1 MFYFG
6 NYREITNPC
15 NVIFMQGLQ
24 GSGKSTYSNLTNA
37 ENVDQDMFYGHSP
50 SCQGWLEYMINN
62 PNGPEN
68 IIVSRCNANY
78 KHYNKYLEMIYPSP
92 ANIYFISPKKMD
104 YQSIITSI
112 VGVIERSKNGDML
125 MVGRN
130 EYDIDTV
137 IDIIIKT
144 FNNFKFN
151 EKSIRFNLYQ
161 DIEADIYEQMEN
173 AVKQGK
179 QQIKDYITNNFNTII
194 SYRRPIDTIVSDL
207 NTIIS
212 KIKNNEY
219 LDMIVYNQRPTYVGL
234 FLSNDTKEYL
244 NNFIFDNLI
253 EDITGNACKVL
264 TTL

>member
-1 MFYFG
+1 M
-6 NYREITNPC
+6 
-15 NVIFMQGLQ
+15 L
-24 GSGKSTYSNLTNA
+24 
-37 ENVDQDMFYGHSP
+37 
-50 SCQGWLEYMINN
+50 
-62 PNGPEN
+62 
-68 IIVSRCNANY
+68 II

-112 VGVIERSKNGDML
+112 AGVIERSKNGDML

-130 EYDIDTV
+130 EYDMDTV

-161 DIEADIYEQMEN
+161 DIEADIYEQMEML
-173 AVKQGK
+173 KQGK

-212 KIKNNEY
+212 KLKI
-219 LDMIVYNQRPTYVGL
+219 MST
-234 FLSNDTKEYL
+234 
-244 NNFIFDNLI
+244 
-253 EDITGNACKVL
+253 
-264 TTL
+264 